1 MTWDVYKKTL
11 IKRFLED
18 NFISYIMLSL
28 EDLRNFKHQLMGH
41 MERSSYLIPLQEI
54 CGYQLSCVKM
64 VGTFFL
70 VLITFG
76 LTLVLITWRK
86 DIKVGQRDRQINWNW
101 FEIGLTLMHSVR
113 TALSR
118 GQVGRGREGL
128 THRPSS
134 STSARR
140 VGHQVVRETIPL
152 FLDVAIPCSDY
163 NLSCSSSTRRTSM
176 CGTKPC
182 NSSESSATSTRA
194 STNQISSKCR

>member
-1 MTWDVYKKTL
+1 MCGVARSPNRTGANSQSCKRSFFLFLLKSKTFHLPSSIFWWKELQNYRQNTIIFLVKQTTVQWLLKTYLDLGRIQKTL

-41 MERSSYLIPLQEI
+41 MKRSSYLIPLQEI

-86 DIKVGQRDRQINWNW
+86 DIKVGQRDRQIDLKSL
-101 FEIGLTLMHSVR
+101 EL
-113 TALSR
+113 
-118 GQVGRGREGL
+118 
-128 THRPSS
+128 
-134 STSARR
+134 
-140 VGHQVVRETIPL
+140 
-152 FLDVAIPCSDY
+152 
-163 NLSCSSSTRRTSM
+163 
-176 CGTKPC
+176 
-182 NSSESSATSTRA
+182 
-194 STNQISSKCR
+194 

>member
-1 MTWDVYKKTL
+1 MRLPTELRQDGWNL
-11 IKRFLED
+11 LPRPHHLRAHPGPHNMAEGHQGWSKR
-18 NFISYIMLSL
+18 
-28 EDLRNFKHQLMGH
+28 
-41 MERSSYLIPLQEI
+41 P
-54 CGYQLSCVKM
+54 
-64 VGTFFL
+64 T
-70 VLITFG
+70 
-76 LTLVLITWRK
+76 
-86 DIKVGQRDRQINWNW
+86 NW
-101 FEIGLTLMHSVR
+101 FEISRTLMPSVR

-176 CGTKPC
+176 CGTKLC
-182 NSSESSATSTRA
+182 NSSESSATSMRA